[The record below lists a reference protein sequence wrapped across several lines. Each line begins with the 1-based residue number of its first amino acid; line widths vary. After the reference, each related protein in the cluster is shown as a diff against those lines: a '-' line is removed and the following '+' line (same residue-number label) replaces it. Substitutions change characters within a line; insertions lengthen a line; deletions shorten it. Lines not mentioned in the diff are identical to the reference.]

1 MEANLGDIFR
11 VYSELANK
19 KKKLPIHRKK
29 KKKKKKQRAA
39 SLEGLEMVLRNA
51 ETMLGEFEPL

>member
-29 KKKKKKQRAA
+29 KKKEKAESSQPRGIGDGSEKC
-39 SLEGLEMVLRNA
+39 RNNA
-51 ETMLGEFEPL
+51 GRV